1 MAGEWIKFDNSLPE
15 KPETL
20 AITAKMGWDDPDL
33 TVGKLMRLFRWFD
46 QHTTD
51 GNADGVTPT
60 LLDRVLGV
68 TGFTECV
75 ATVGWIVVTEDGIS
89 LANFDKHNGAT
100 AKSRAQGAKR
110 AATHR
115 SNASSNG
122 GSNADGVT
130 RPSPREEKRRED
142 KDNTPQPP
150 TGGRQR
156 RSDAGDEP
164 DGFGEFWST
173 WPKSERKQARGKCLE
188 AWRKAGA
195 ERNAASVL
203 AHVERMKSSQA
214 WTKDGGQF
222 VPAPLVYLNQRRWE
236 GADEDGGGAAQG
248 DSENRPQWAL
258 QAGFENR
265 WEAENERCFAHN
277 AHLFRDGRR
286 MEVPA

>member
-51 GNADGVTPT
+51 GNAVGVTPT

-100 AKSRAQGAKR
+100 AKAVLRAPKGRQLTEVTLLVTAK
-110 AATHR
+110 
-115 SNASSNG
+115 
-122 GSNADGVT
+122 VT
-130 RPSPREEKRRED
+130 QMALRGRHLEKREEKI
-142 KDNTPQPP
+142 KTIPP
-150 TGGRQR
+150 TPPGV
-156 RSDAGDEP
+156 AA
-164 DGFGEFWST
+164 
-173 WPKSERKQARGKCLE
+173 SERCCRRARWLRRVLVGIPRKVGKD
-188 AWRKAGA
+188 AARKAFA
-195 ERNAASVL
+195 KRKPDADLLAKMLAAV
-203 AHVERMKSSQA
+203 AVQAKSTQ
-214 WTKDGGQF
+214 WQRDGGQYI
-222 VPAPLVYLNQRRWE
+222 PHPSTWLNEGRWN
-236 GADEDGGGAAQG
+236 DGEGAAQG
-248 DSENRPQWAL
+248 GDSESRPQWAL

-265 WEAENERCFAHN
+265 WEAENERCYAHN

-286 MEVPA
+286 MEVPE

>member
-1 MAGEWIKFDNSLPE
+1 MAGEWIKFDSSLPE

-51 GNADGVTPT
+51 GNADGVTST

-89 LANFDKHNGAT
+89 LANFDRHNGAT

-115 SNASSNG
+115 GNASSNASSNG

-164 DGFGEFWST
+164 EGFGEFWSAY
-173 WPKSERKQARGKCLE
+173 PRKVGKD
-188 AWRKAGA
+188 AARKAFA
-195 ERNAASVL
+195 KRKPDPELLAKMLAAV
-203 AHVERMKSSQA
+203 AIQAKSTQ
-214 WTKDGGQF
+214 WQRDGGQYI
-222 VPAPLVYLNQRRWE
+222 PHPSTWLNEGRWN
-236 GADEDGGGAAQG
+236 DGEGAAQG
-248 DSENRPQWAL
+248 GDSESRPQWAL

-265 WEAENERCFAHN
+265 WEAENERCYAHN

-286 MEVPA
+286 MEVPE

>member
-51 GNADGVTPT
+51 GNAVGVTPT

-89 LANFDKHNGAT
+89 LTNFDKHNGAT

-115 SNASSNG
+115 GNASSNASSNG

-164 DGFGEFWST
+164 EGFGEFWSAY
-173 WPKSERKQARGKCLE
+173 PRKVGKD
-188 AWRKAGA
+188 AARKAFA
-195 ERNAASVL
+195 KRKPHPELLAKMLAAV
-203 AHVERMKSSQA
+203 AIQAKSTQ
-214 WTKDGGQF
+214 WQRDGGQYI
-222 VPAPLVYLNQRRWE
+222 PHPSTWLNEGRWN
-236 GADEDGGGAAQG
+236 DGEGAAQG
-248 DSENRPQWAL
+248 GDSESRPQWAL

-265 WEAENERCFAHN
+265 WEAENERCYAHN

>member
-1 MAGEWIKFDNSLPE
+1 MAGEWINFDTSLPE

-51 GNADGVTPT
+51 GNAVGVTPT

-115 SNASSNG
+115 GNASSNASSNG

-130 RPSPREEKRRED
+130 KPSPREEKRRED

-156 RSDAGDEP
+156 RRDAGDEP
-164 DGFGEFWST
+164 DGFSEFWSAY
-173 WPKSERKQARGKCLE
+173 PRKVGKD
-188 AWRKAGA
+188 AARKAFA
-195 ERNAASVL
+195 KRKPDPELLAKMLAAV
-203 AHVERMKSSQA
+203 ANQAKSTQ
-214 WTKDGGQF
+214 WQRDGGQYI
-222 VPAPLVYLNQRRWE
+222 PHPSTWLNEGRWN
-236 GADEDGGGAAQG
+236 DGEGAAQG
-248 DSENRPQWAL
+248 GESESRPQWAL

-265 WEAENERCFAHN
+265 WEAENERCYAHN

-286 MEVPA
+286 MEVPE

>member
-20 AITAKMGWDDPDL
+20 SITAKMGWDDPDL

-164 DGFGEFWST
+164 DGFGEFWSAY
-173 WPKSERKQARGKCLE
+173 PRKVGKD
-188 AWRKAGA
+188 AARKAFAKRKPDA
-195 ERNAASVL
+195 ELLAKMLAAV
-203 AHVERMKSSQA
+203 AIQAKSTQ
-214 WTKDGGQF
+214 WQRDGGQYI
-222 VPAPLVYLNQRRWE
+222 PHPSTWLNEGRWNDGE
-236 GADEDGGGAAQG
+236 GASQGG
-248 DSENRPQWAL
+248 DSESRPQWAL

-265 WEAENERCFAHN
+265 WEAENERCYAHN

-286 MEVPA
+286 MEVPE

>member
-51 GNADGVTPT
+51 GNAVGVTPT

-115 SNASSNG
+115 GNASSNASSNG

-130 RPSPREEKRRED
+130 KPSPREEKRRED

-164 DGFGEFWST
+164 DGFSEFWSAY
-173 WPKSERKQARGKCLE
+173 PRKVGKD
-188 AWRKAGA
+188 AARKAFA
-195 ERNAASVL
+195 KRKPDPELLAKMLAAV
-203 AHVERMKSSQA
+203 ANQAKSTQ
-214 WTKDGGQF
+214 WQRDGGQYI
-222 VPAPLVYLNQRRWE
+222 PHPSTWLNEGRWN
-236 GADEDGGGAAQG
+236 DGEGAAQG
-248 DSENRPQWAL
+248 GESESRPQWAL

-265 WEAENERCFAHN
+265 WEAENERCYAHN